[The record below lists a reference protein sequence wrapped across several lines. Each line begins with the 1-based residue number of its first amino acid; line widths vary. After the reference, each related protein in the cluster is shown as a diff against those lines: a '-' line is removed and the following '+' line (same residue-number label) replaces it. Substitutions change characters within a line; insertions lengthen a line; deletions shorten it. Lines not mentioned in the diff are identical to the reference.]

1 MPDKQD
7 LPLRVS
13 PLLPSNGDF
22 IVDYKNVRLSERK
35 ALTAIQVLSF
45 NGKHPD
51 TAAAIAT
58 ALGIKCSTRPG
69 IVNSDGKT
77 QVCWNGPNSWMI
89 VCNDAEAG
97 RAPGELFKVLQ
108 DAVGDLGATSDLGPT
123 SDFGPMGN
131 LGATSDLGAV
141 VDQSH
146 GRCGLRLSGLHA
158 RQVMAKN
165 TAIDLHPRAFGPG
178 RCAMTSVAHMNAT
191 VIQVDDTPTY
201 DLFVIRSLA
210 RSFAHAIEQAC
221 HEFES
226 EQ

>member
-7 LPLRVS
+7 LPVRVS
-13 PLLPSNGDF
+13 PLLPGNGDF

-45 NGKHPD
+45 NGKHQD
-51 TAAAIAT
+51 TAAAIAA

-77 QVCWNGPNSWMI
+77 QVCWNGPNSWMV

-108 DAVGDLGATSDLGPT
+108 DAVGDPGPTGDLGAT
-123 SDFGPMGN
+123 GN
-131 LGATSDLGAV
+131 LVTTSNLGAV

-158 RQVMAKN
+158 RKVMAKN

-178 RCAMTSVAHMNAT
+178 QCAMTSVAHMNAT
-191 VIQVDDTPTY
+191 VIQVDDLPTY

-210 RSFAHAIEQAC
+210 RSFAHAIEHAC
-221 HEFES
+221 HEFAS

>member
-7 LPLRVS
+7 LPVRVS

-89 VCNDAEAG
+89 VCSDTEAG

-108 DAVGDLGATSDLGPT
+108 DAVGDLGATGDLE
-123 SDFGPMGN
+123 
-131 LGATSDLGAV
+131 ATGDLGAV

-191 VIQVDDTPTY
+191 VIQVDATPTY

-210 RSFAHAIEQAC
+210 RSFVHAIEHAC

>member
-7 LPLRVS
+7 LPVRVS
-13 PLLPSNGDF
+13 PLLPGNGDF

-45 NGKHPD
+45 KNKHSD

-77 QVCWNGPNSWMI
+77 QVCWNGPNSWMV
-89 VCNDAEAG
+89 VCSDAEAG

-108 DAVGDLGATSDLGPT
+108 DAVGE
-123 SDFGPMGN
+123 
-131 LGATSDLGAV
+131 LGAV

-158 RQVMAKN
+158 RRVMAKN
-165 TAIDLHPRAFGPG
+165 TAIDLHPRVFGPG
-178 RCAMTSVAHMNAT
+178 QCAMTSVAHMNAT

-210 RSFAHAIEQAC
+210 RSFAHAIEHAC
-221 HEFES
+221 HEFGS

>member
-1 MPDKQD
+1 VPDNQD
-7 LPLRVS
+7 LPVRVS
-13 PLLPSNGDF
+13 PLLPSNGDY

-89 VCNDAEAG
+89 VCSDAEAG

-108 DAVGDLGATSDLGPT
+108 DAVGDLGATSDLGP
-123 SDFGPMGN
+123 MGD
-131 LGATSDLGAV
+131 LGATSALGAV

-178 RCAMTSVAHMNAT
+178 QCAMTSVAHMNAT

-210 RSFAHAIEQAC
+210 RSFAHAIEHAC
-221 HEFES
+221 HEFERD
-226 EQ
+226 

>member
-1 MPDKQD
+1 M
-7 LPLRVS
+7 
-13 PLLPSNGDF
+13 GD
-22 IVDYKNVRLSERK
+22 
-35 ALTAIQVLSF
+35 
-45 NGKHPD
+45 
-51 TAAAIAT
+51 
-58 ALGIKCSTRPG
+58 
-69 IVNSDGKT
+69 
-77 QVCWNGPNSWMI
+77 
-89 VCNDAEAG
+89 
-97 RAPGELFKVLQ
+97 
-108 DAVGDLGATSDLGPT
+108 
-123 SDFGPMGN
+123 

-210 RSFAHAIEQAC
+210 RSFAHAIEHAC